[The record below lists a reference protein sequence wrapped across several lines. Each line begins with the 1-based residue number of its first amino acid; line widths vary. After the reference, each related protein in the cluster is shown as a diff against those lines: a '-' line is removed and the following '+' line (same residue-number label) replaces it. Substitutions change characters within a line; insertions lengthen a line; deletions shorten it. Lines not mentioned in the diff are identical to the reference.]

1 MSRSGGFETTEFRRT
16 FSIETDRLLRRR
28 LAWFA
33 SVWGGLGILG
43 ILSLVLTAL
52 FTDDKLVRDF
62 LFGTQGD
69 WRQVFPPAG
78 LLGWIGIYGTALF
91 VVAVKRN
98 LPTQFLVRLSLLLI
112 VFDGLFALAAR
123 IGEVPFHEV
132 FYNLF
137 YFWLA
142 HLIACMVFP
151 WTVRQALIPIAM
163 ILPLSFASKMLIEGG
178 NLGGSIAS
186 SLWVLLCMT
195 PGVINCGLRQ
205 SQRVQKASNRF
216 LHKRYGM
223 LRQELAYA
231 RQVHEALFPETKP
244 EGDLRF
250 SYKYEPMR
258 QIGGDYLYAKVT
270 EEDGRESISVAL
282 IDVTGHGIPAAL
294 TVNRLHGEIDLRFAE
309 QPDIGPGELLR
320 VLNRYIALTLA
331 KHSIFATAVCFKID
345 SESGEIRYA
354 SGGHPPSFIR
364 GIDGTLRELDPTS
377 FVLGAC
383 PDADFD
389 PGERTVEFHEGDSLI
404 AYTDGA
410 IEAKSPEGKM
420 LRMDGLRGLLASK
433 PTPGYPGGLGSWSE
447 RILTE
452 VTNFR
457 GGLPPEDD
465 TLAIEIYRAVR
476 VDGAAGGSSMTEAAD
491 ASVAQA

>member
-1 MSRSGGFETTEFRRT
+1 MSQSGGFETTEFRRT
-16 FSIETDRLLRRR
+16 FSLETDRLLRRR

-33 SVWGGLGILG
+33 SIWGGLGILG
-43 ILSLVLTAL
+43 VVGLVAL
-52 FTDDKLVRDF
+52 YLFAESAAIQTVFFGNAGGWKQIFPPVG
-62 LFGTQGD
+62 LFG
-69 WRQVFPPAG
+69 WLAVYG
-78 LLGWIGIYGTALF
+78 LALF
-91 VVAVKRN
+91 VVIVRRN
-98 LPTQFLVRLSLLLI
+98 LPTQSIVRLSILMI
-112 VFDGLFALAAR
+112 TFDGAVSICAR
-123 IGEVPFHEV
+123 IGEVPG
-132 FYNLF
+132 YNLS

-151 WTVRQALIPIAM
+151 WTVRQALIPVAI
-163 ILPLSFASKMLIEGG
+163 ILPLSLVSKNTLE
-178 NLGGSIAS
+178 NAVLGSSIAS
-186 SLWVLLCMT
+186 TLWVLISLA
-195 PGVINCGLRQ
+195 PGVIICGVRQ

-231 RQVHEALFPETKP
+231 RQVHEALFPEVKP
-244 EGDLRF
+244 DGDLRF

-258 QIGGDYLYAKVT
+258 QIGGDYLYAKVCD
-270 EEDGRESISVAL
+270 EDGSECINIAL

-331 KHSIFATAVCFKID
+331 KHSIFATAVCFKINAD
-345 SESGEIRYA
+345 TGEIRYA

-420 LRMDGLRGLLASK
+420 LRMDGLRALLASQ
-433 PTPGYPGGLGSWSE
+433 PTPGFPGGLGSWSD

-465 TLAIEIYRAVR
+465 TLAIEVYRAIR
-476 VDGAAGGSSMTEAAD
+476 VEGDSNGAARE
-491 ASVAQA
+491 ASVQVPVAGA

>member
-1 MSRSGGFETTEFRRT
+1 MSQSGGFETTEFRRT
-16 FSIETDRLLRRR
+16 FSMETDRLLRRR

-33 SVWGGLGILG
+33 SIWGGLGILG
-43 ILSLVLTAL
+43 VLALVAL
-52 FTDDKLVRDF
+52 YFFADSPAIQSMF
-62 LFGTQGD
+62 LGNAGG
-69 WRQVFPPAG
+69 WRQIFPPVG
-78 LLGWIGIYGTALF
+78 LFSWLAVYGFALF
-91 VVAVKRN
+91 VVTVRRN
-98 LPTQFLVRLSLLLI
+98 LPTRSIVRLSLLMITL
-112 VFDGLFALAAR
+112 DGIFSICGR
-123 IGEVPFHEV
+123 IGEVPM
-132 FYNLF
+132 YNLS

-151 WTVRQALIPIAM
+151 WTVRQALIPVGI
-163 ILPLSFASKMLIEGG
+163 ILSLSLISKSLLE
-178 NLGGSIAS
+178 NDSLGGSVGTTFGVLIA
-186 SLWVLLCMT
+186 LA
-195 PGVINCGLRQ
+195 PGVVICGIRQ

-244 EGDLRF
+244 DGDLRF

-258 QIGGDYLYAKVT
+258 QIGGDYLYAKVC
-270 EEDGRESISVAL
+270 EEDGNECINIAL

-345 SESGEIRYA
+345 ASTGEIRYA
-354 SGGHPPSFIR
+354 AGGHPPSFIR
-364 GIDGTLRELDPTS
+364 GIDGTLRELDPTA

-383 PDADFD
+383 ADNEFD

-420 LRMDGLRGLLASK
+420 LRMDGLRALLASE
-433 PTPGYPGGLGSWSE
+433 PTPGFPGGLGSWSD

-465 TLAIEIYRAVR
+465 TLAIEVYRAIR
-476 VDGAAGGSSMTEAAD
+476 VNGEPAG
-491 ASVAQA
+491 

>member
-1 MSRSGGFETTEFRRT
+1 MTQSGGFETTEFRRT

-33 SVWGGLGILG
+33 SIWGGIGIVGFVG
-43 ILSLVLTAL
+43 IFALSLLSDDAVFRSL
-52 FTDDKLVRDF
+52 F
-62 LFGTQGD
+62 FGNAGG
-69 WRQVFPPAG
+69 WRQVFPAVG
-78 LLGWIGIYGTALF
+78 LLAWLLVYGLALF
-91 VVAVKRN
+91 VVLVRRS
-98 LPTQFLVRLSLLLI
+98 LPTQFLVRLSLLMI
-112 VFDGLFALAAR
+112 TFDGVSAVCAR
-123 IGEVPFHEV
+123 IGEVG
-132 FYNLF
+132 YNLS

-142 HLIACMVFP
+142 HFIACMVFP
-151 WTVRQALIPIAM
+151 WTVRQALIPIAI
-163 ILPLSFASKMLIEGG
+163 ILPLSLLSKVTIEQG
-178 NLGGSIAS
+178 NVGSAIALT
-186 SLWVLLCMT
+186 LWVLLCMT
-195 PGVINCGLRQ
+195 PGVINCGMRQ

-231 RQVHEALFPETKP
+231 RQVHESLFPEPKP
-244 EGDLRF
+244 DGDLCF

-258 QIGGDYLYAKVT
+258 QIGGDYLYAKPC
-270 EEDGRESISVAL
+270 EQDGRECINIVL
-282 IDVTGHGIPAAL
+282 VDVTGHGIPAAL

-320 VLNRYIALTLA
+320 ILNRYIALTLA

-345 SESGEIRYA
+345 AERGEIRYA
-354 SGGHPPSFIR
+354 AGGHPPSFIR

-383 PDADFD
+383 QDHEFD
-389 PGERTVEFHEGDSLI
+389 PAERTVEFHEGDSLI

-420 LRMDGLRGLLASK
+420 LRMDGLRRLLASD
-433 PTPGYPGGLGSWSE
+433 PTPGFPGGLGSWSD

-465 TLAIEIYRAVR
+465 TLAIEVYRAIR
-476 VDGAAGGSSMTEAAD
+476 GDTFGAARAVEKADLAGTAGGERRG
-491 ASVAQA
+491 